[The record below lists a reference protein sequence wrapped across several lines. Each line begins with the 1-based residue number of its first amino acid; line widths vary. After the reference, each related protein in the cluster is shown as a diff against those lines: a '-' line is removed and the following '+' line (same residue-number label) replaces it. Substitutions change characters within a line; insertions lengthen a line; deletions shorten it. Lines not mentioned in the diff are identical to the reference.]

1 MDVDNKCV
9 VDEVDETTV
18 LNMFRF
24 GDSQLSGVCSFYG
37 GIICQEIIKFTG
49 KFMSIR

>member
-9 VDEVDETTV
+9 VDEVDESCV

-24 GDSQLSGVCSFYG
+24 GDS
-37 GIICQEIIKFTG
+37 
-49 KFMSIR
+49 